1 MWDLILGLIAV
12 LGAFSGL
19 LVLLLRQFS
28 TLTAQVSR
36 EQAQSLASGLREISV
51 IQSEALATVLAP
63 VFTPSPVPAQA
74 QDLPVEAIPEWRQE
88 ADSIDLIDETGR
100 PTSWE
105 TPVISESESVG
116 PNDLW
121 ANPSQT

>member
-1 MWDLILGLIAV
+1 MWDLILSLMAV
-12 LGAFSGL
+12 LVVFSGL
-19 LVLLLRQFS
+19 LALLLRQFS

-51 IQSEALATVLAP
+51 IQSEALAKVIAP

-74 QDLPVEAIPEWRQE
+74 QDLPVEEVPEWRE
-88 ADSIDLIDETGR
+88 IADSPDLIDETGR
-100 PTSWE
+100 PLSWQ
-105 TPVISESESVG
+105 TPVIPESESVG

-121 ANPSQT
+121 ANPS

>member
-1 MWDLILGLIAV
+1 MWDQILGLTAV
-12 LGAFSGL
+12 LVVFSAL

-28 TLTAQVSR
+28 TLTARVSR

-51 IQSEALATVLAP
+51 IQSEALAKVIAP
-63 VFTPSPVPAQA
+63 VFTPSQIPAQA
-74 QDLPVEAIPEWRQE
+74 QDLPEEKTPEWRE
-88 ADSIDLIDETGR
+88 TADSPDLIDDTGR
-100 PTSWE
+100 PLAWA
-105 TPVISESESVG
+105 TPVLSEAESMG